1 MSIEEYRQQILT
13 SLLSRTNAKGE
24 LSFDESSAKELL
36 NQLSDEELEDG
47 ILFNTPEDVAD
58 VLAETGRL
66 QDYRLVYCYVNKVLP
81 LNS

>member
-36 NQLSDEELEDG
+36 NQLSDEELEEG

-58 VLAETGRL
+58 VLAETG
-66 QDYRLVYCYVNKVLP
+66 DYRITGSCTAM
-81 LNS
+81 

>member
-36 NQLSDEELEDG
+36 NQ
-47 ILFNTPEDVAD
+47 FYQT
-58 VLAETGRL
+58 
-66 QDYRLVYCYVNKVLP
+66 K
-81 LNS
+81 NSKMVSFSTHLKM

>member
-47 ILFNTPEDVAD
+47 ILFNTPED
-58 VLAETGRL
+58 ETGRL
-66 QDYRLVYCYVNKVLP
+66 
-81 LNS
+81 

>member
-13 SLLSRTNAKGE
+13 SLLSRTNTKGE

-66 QDYRLVYCYVNKVLP
+66 
-81 LNS
+81 